1 MKINTLRVEA
11 FVASVL
17 VHFGLLY
24 LASGCGTL
32 DEFEEPPP
40 SYEDTEAID
49 RRTPSVAEIRNLLS
63 DMTYTPNSGRGYGN
77 MQFVPDAQLDQ
88 WIQQNRS
95 KIEEIAGYLPEGFV
109 IEVVGHTDRT
119 GPLYAGLGSP
129 GNQWLSRER
138 ARRVY
143 QRMIQA
149 GMDASLLTFR
159 GVADEQL
166 LQNVEEDDPSHRR
179 VTLGVTLEK

>member
-1 MKINTLRVEA
+1 
-11 FVASVL
+11 
-17 VHFGLLY
+17 
-24 LASGCGTL
+24 
-32 DEFEEPPP
+32 
-40 SYEDTEAID
+40 
-49 RRTPSVAEIRNLLS
+49 
-63 DMTYTPNSGRGYGN
+63 